1 MIDERTTLTGTL
13 LRKGERSKVP
23 EAVVGGAYLRT
34 DKGEDAEPIAIT
46 NELRTVLM
54 VADGLGGAGN
64 ARVQLADGTVTTE
77 AYLAAHGLRQKLFDL
92 ATNEMTLPKYDRA
105 SQLAQWVQSS
115 VIMPLMES
123 LNEQFPRGDKTIK
136 GSIRKRFPTT
146 LSMAV
151 VENRDIIR
159 RVNVVWAG
167 DSICVV
173 MSRDNI
179 WTNFQADAGDA
190 PMRDLVD
197 VRAALPK
204 SQSIE
209 VATEIP
215 LVVACFTDGLLLLN
229 NFEEIKRLLLETAKS
244 GEPDVM
250 KKFKELLYK
259 TPVESGLDDTTIAM
273 ATFGKWSA

>member
-1 MIDERTTLTGTL
+1 MADERSEIKGTL
-13 LRKGERSKVP
+13 LRKKEDADKLTMR
-23 EAVVGGAYLRT
+23 VGSAYLRR
-34 DKGEDAEPIAIT
+34 DKGEDAEPIAYT
-46 NELRTVLM
+46 NADQTLLM

-64 ARVQLADGTVTTE
+64 AMVNLPGGESTTE

-92 ATNEMTLPKYDRA
+92 LMKNEIRLESNKA
-105 SQLAQWVQSS
+105 NGLAVWVQEN
-115 VIMPLMES
+115 VVKPLMKS
-123 LNEQFPRGDKTIK
+123 LTELYPRTDISLK
-136 GSIRKRFPTT
+136 GSIRKSFPTT
-146 LSMAV
+146 LNMA
-151 VENRDIIR
+151 IIVNEGSVR

-259 TPVESGLDDTTIAM
+259 NPVGSGLDDTTIAM